1 MEHMLRGRT
10 ATRLNVHMP
19 KRSTKLRTRGL
30 ALLIMAIGALLFSGV
45 LAAAP
50 SGGSQGGVTDSNL
63 VAHWPFDAGSTRD
76 VSGNNNDGVGSG
88 ITPTSDRFG
97 RHNDAY
103 QFDGVGDRISI
114 ANSPTLQIG
123 TSDYT
128 IAAWIRTT
136 AAGSDGRVFSKGSWN
151 CTTGYMMRLGG
162 GDKIHLENASNGWCM
177 VNVDSNTPLTD
188 GAWHFVAGV
197 VDRDV
202 GAAIY
207 IDGALDATQEIDTSF
222 ANLSND
228 RNPTIGVADEQVQV
242 SPEFF
247 NGTIDDVRIYNIALS
262 PGEVRALYSTERK
275 TSVQ

>member
-30 ALLIMAIGALLFSGV
+30 ALLIMAIGALLFPGV

-63 VAHWPFDAGSTRD
+63 VAYWPFDAGSTRD

-103 QFDGVGDRISI
+103 QFDGVDDSISI
-114 ANSPTLQIG
+114 TNSPTLQIG

-177 VNVDSNTPLTD
+177 VNVDSNTPVTD
-188 GAWHFVAGV
+188 GAWHFVVGV

-202 GAAIY
+202 GAVV
-207 IDGALDATQEIDTSF
+207 ALQTS
-222 ANLSND
+222 
-228 RNPTIGVADEQVQV
+228 
-242 SPEFF
+242 
-247 NGTIDDVRIYNIALS
+247 
-262 PGEVRALYSTERK
+262 VRAVLANPVPMAVWGFIVGAALAIGSLPFFIGLAVVMPVLAHATWHIYRKVVERPAGGRPVA
-275 TSVQ
+275 SSA